1 MRGAA
6 TGAESDA
13 PYNGAHA
20 VSVIRMA
27 TAAAAVARAMN
38 AEEDRVVEEVILSSF

>member
-27 TAAAAVARAMN
+27 TAAAAV
-38 AEEDRVVEEVILSSF
+38 DKVVEEVKVSSF